1 VQVDHQQ
8 GFIHA
13 GQGKAG
19 QAGRLGGTQQRLG
32 MAEAGLFDEVRR
44 GQGHNPGGAMQN
56 PKARRK
62 TAVPAILKVMQVI
75 ALHVQ
80 FLQQGK
86 IQFAAKAGQVNIELG
101 TRLFFDISAEYSD
114 GFGIQPLFIG
124 NRH

>member
-1 VQVDHQQ
+1 
-8 GFIHA
+8 
-13 GQGKAG
+13 
-19 QAGRLGGTQQRLG
+19 
-32 MAEAGLFDEVRR
+32 
-44 GQGHNPGGAMQN
+44 MQN

-62 TAVPAILKVMQVI
+62 TAVPAIMKVMQVI
-75 ALHVQ
+75 ALLVQ